1 MALNK
6 EELFLHLEKYK
17 DPERAIQ
24 MKAYMRNQFEF
35 LGIQAGKRKELTK
48 PFLDYCKKE
57 ESVDWD
63 FLSHLFNHTYRE
75 FQYIGSDYL
84 NSMQKKL
91 VPEDL
96 PRIKELALTKP
107 WWDTIDSIDKVIGKL
122 ALNYPELNDVLIEWS
137 SEDSIWLRRI
147 AINHQRHRK
156 DLMDTDLLETIISNN
171 LNVSEFFINKAI
183 GWVLRDYSK
192 TNPEWVS
199 HFIETHKE
207 NMHPLS
213 IREGSKYLN
222 KNNS

>member
-1 MALNK
+1 MAFNK
-6 EELFLHLEKYK
+6 KELFIHLEKYK
-17 DPERAIQ
+17 EPEKALQIE
-24 MKAYMRNQFEF
+24 AYMRNQFEF

-48 PFLDYCKKE
+48 SFLDNYKKE
-57 ESVDWD
+57 ESVDWG

-107 WWDTIDSIDKVIGKL
+107 WWDTIDSIDKVIGRL
-122 ALNYPELNDVLIEWS
+122 ALKYPEFNTVLIEWS
-137 SEDSIWLRRI
+137 LEDSIWLRRI

-156 DLMDTDLLETIISNN
+156 DLMDKNLLETIISNN
-171 LNVSEFFINKAI
+171 LNDTEFFINKAI
-183 GWVLRDYSK
+183 GWILRDYSK

-213 IREGSKYLN
+213 IREGNKYLN
-222 KNNS
+222 RRKT